1 MNSATLPMSHA
12 ITARLNTDG
21 LMASVKENFAR
32 NLARLLKQKKISNKE
47 LAAAVGVSGSAITS
61 WIKERS
67 SPELARLEVIANVL
81 GVTALDLLRDEQVER
96 PAVSGRDLDAIITEI
111 ASSRGYK
118 LVPKDS

>member
-1 MNSATLPMSHA
+1 VT
-12 ITARLNTDG
+12 R
-21 LMASVKENFAR
+21 ECFADR
-32 NLARLLKQKKISNKE
+32 HSYAF
-47 LAAAVGVSGSAITS
+47 GVSGSAITS